1 LLEGLDV
8 NVLSSDEAGI
18 EEDVIEDKETFFGNA
33 FKKADF
39 VAKKSGKY
47 AIADDSGICIEA
59 LDGMPGVYS
68 ARWAGEVKDDW
79 EIIKYT
85 LDKMKD
91 IPREN
96 RQAYFKS
103 VVVLVSPS
111 GDYHSFEGKVDGYI
125 PFEPRGEMRQKLPYD
140 VIFIPEVSK
149 AGTDLQSVPGNSAE
163 RAKSSFLQPTFAQMS
178 DSEKNRLS
186 HRGKAFEKLR
196 EFIEGDLNNN
206 LL

>member
-1 LLEGLDV
+1 MDLVFATKNNGKIKEMKSLLEGLDI

-18 EEDVIEDKETFFGNA
+18 EEDVTEDKETFFGNA

-68 ARWAGEVKDDW
+68 ARWAGEAKDDW

-85 LDKMKD
+85 LDKMKN
-91 IPREN
+91 IPQEN

-103 VVVLVSPS
+103 VVVAVSPS
-111 GDYHSFEGKVDGYI
+111 GDYRSFEGRVDGYI

-140 VIFIPEVSK
+140 VIFIPEGFDK
-149 AGTDLQSVPGNSAE
+149 
-163 RAKSSFLQPTFAQMS
+163 TFAQMS
-178 DSEKNRLS
+178 DSDKNRLS

-196 EFIEGDLNNN
+196 EFIEKELV
-206 LL
+206 